1 MEPIDENNKASD
13 QSDKQG
19 SLLLRL
25 WGKYVTKKEP
35 AADDVPKDENTPK
48 EVEVQDLSA
57 SPKDSLYYLWEKWR
71 EQEAGASEFSPMEF
85 VNDTLESEMVVST
98 DDEALIANSKLEES
112 NRKELL
118 RFGDQLL
125 QEAEEILAQEALKK
139 DPALGDLFDLEFSN
153 STPEQEVDPAQETEP
168 EPPQPVNAQI
178 RIRASKEKLKAW
190 LFVFPPSNG
199 GEDVTKSAIKEMLAQ
214 EGILYGIQDDMIR
227 KLCEERLYFKVIE
240 VAIGMAAVDG
250 KDGEVIDCFPRE
262 TKLEIKEDENGI
274 VDYKSMNLIR
284 NVSRGDTICTII
296 QPTEAINGTDITGK
310 KLLGKQGN
318 PPYIQKSTGIE
329 LSEDGAALIAS
340 LDGQLT
346 VKDDKFVVEKL
357 LQIDGDVDS
366 STGNIDFNGDVT
378 VQGDVRE
385 GFLLK
390 AKGNIIVKGMVEDT
404 VIISGGSI
412 IIEKGMNGNGK
423 GSLDAQGDV
432 KCKFIENCVVNAG
445 GSVYAGSIICSN
457 VCCNGELVVTTGK
470 GVIIGGSCTVHKLL
484 EARVIGSKSNRSTTI
499 VIGNTPIMINKK
511 LELETQLK
519 NLQAEIESINK
530 DMAFADAGGRVSRDK
545 QAFINQVKLKR
556 PLLLMQEKQL
566 VRQIE
571 KLSEEMKDVSESR
584 IKCGT
589 IYPPTKLV
597 IGKEKMIVE
606 EVHNRCNIYYSNGS
620 IVIGTQ

>member
-1 MEPIDENNKASD
+1 MEPIDEKKKAPE

-19 SLLLRL
+19 SLLFRL
-25 WGKYVTKKEP
+25 WGKYRTKKEP
-35 AADDVPKDENTPK
+35 VADEIPKDENTQKK
-48 EVEVQDLSA
+48 EEAQVLPTQ
-57 SPKDSLYYLWEKWR
+57 PKDDLYYLWEKWR
-71 EQEAGASEFSPMEF
+71 GQNASAADFLPMEF
-85 VNDTLESEMVVST
+85 VSDMPEGEIVAGTVE
-98 DDEALIANSKLEES
+98 EAQLANSKLEES
-112 NRKELL
+112 NKKELL

-125 QEAEEILAQEALKK
+125 QEAEELLVQEAQREQAVPEKK
-139 DPALGDLFDLEFSN
+139 LALDD
-153 STPEQEVDPAQETEP
+153 VDNAQNGENEAETELP
-168 EPPQPVNAQI
+168 EPVPAQI

-199 GEDVTKSAIKEMLAQ
+199 GAEVTVGAIQEMLAQ
-214 EGILYGIQDDMIR
+214 EGIVYGIQEDMIR
-227 KLCEERLYFKVIE
+227 KLCKERLYFKVIE
-240 VAIGMAAVDG
+240 AASGTAAVNG

-284 NVSRGDTICTII
+284 NVNRGDTICTIV
-296 QPTEAINGTDITGK
+296 PETEAINGVDITGK
-310 KLLGKQGN
+310 KLPGKQGN
-318 PPYIQKSTGIE
+318 PPYIPKSTGIE
-329 LSEDGAALIAS
+329 LSEDGTALVAS

-346 VKDDKFVVEKL
+346 LKDDKFVVEKL
-357 LQIDGDVDS
+357 LHIDGDVDS

-390 AKGNIIVKGMVEDT
+390 AKGNVIVKGMVEDT
-404 VIISGGSI
+404 IIVSGGSI

-499 VIGNTPIMINKK
+499 VIGNTPSMINKK
-511 LELETQLK
+511 LDLETQLK
-519 NLQAEIESINK
+519 NLHAEIESINK
-530 DMAFADAGGRVSRDK
+530 DMAFADAGGRISKDK

-566 VRQIE
+566 ARQIE
-571 KLSEEMKDVSESR
+571 KLADEMEDVSESR

-589 IYPPTKLV
+589 LYPPTKLV
-597 IGKEKMIVE
+597 IGKEKLIVE
-606 EVHNRCNIYYSNGS
+606 EVHNRCNIYYSNGN
-620 IVIGTQ
+620 IVIGSQ